1 MWEYLAALFDPS
13 GFPPRWRCG
22 VGWTPALGWT
32 HILSDLGVWSAY
44 VAIPIVLGYFAARRR
59 DIPFRGVF
67 LLFAAFILLC
77 GLTHLLEAVIFWW
90 PVYRLSGAVKL
101 LTAGVSWWTVVA
113 LARVT
118 PQALAL
124 RSPLEL
130 ERLVGE
136 RTAALT
142 ASNAALTAEMAERRR
157 AEDARRDSEEQ
168 FRTLADS
175 IPQLAWT
182 ARPDGHI
189 DWYNRRWYEYT
200 GTAPG
205 EMEGWDWQA
214 VHDPDE
220 LPKVLDRWKASV
232 ATGEPFDMVFPL
244 RGGDGVFR
252 PFLTRVVPLRGA
264 DGRVLRWFGTNT
276 DVTAIRAMEAA
287 LKEADRRKDEFLAML
302 AHELRNPLAP
312 LVNGLHILRQPD
324 PDPQA
329 ADAARRMM
337 DRQVGHMTRLVDD
350 LLDVSRVT
358 RGKVSLRTGRLDLA
372 RLTRVAVE
380 DHGPAFE
387 KAGVGL
393 ALGRARRPRLGRG
406 RPDPAHPG
414 GRGTCC

>member
-1 MWEYLAALFDPS
+1 
-13 GFPPRWRCG
+13 
-22 VGWTPALGWT
+22 
-32 HILSDLGVWSAY
+32 
-44 VAIPIVLGYFAARRR
+44 
-59 DIPFRGVF
+59 
-67 LLFAAFILLC
+67 
-77 GLTHLLEAVIFWW
+77 
-90 PVYRLSGAVKL
+90 
-101 LTAGVSWWTVVA
+101 
-113 LARVT
+113 
-118 PQALAL
+118 
-124 RSPLEL
+124 
-130 ERLVGE
+130 
-136 RTAALT
+136 
-142 ASNAALTAEMAERRR
+142 MAERRR

-205 EMEGWDWQA
+205 EMEGWDWQV

-264 DGRVLRWFGTNT
+264 DGRTLRWFGTNT

-287 LKEADRRKDEFLAML
+287 LKDADRRKDEFLAML

-312 LVNGLHILRQPD
+312 LVNGLHVLRQPD
-324 PDPQA
+324 PDPRA

-380 DHGPAFE
+380 DHRPAFA
-387 KAGVGL
+387 KAGVELLSACPTPPPGS
-393 ALGRARRPRLGRG
+393 RVTRPG
-406 RPDPAHPG
+406 
-414 GRGTCC
+414 